1 MAAPVGGPRTGL
13 SRNDAS
19 ARQVPDGM
27 LASMTATR
35 RRRGERA
42 TTRSARITH
51 VTTAPDQAPVI
62 GPADRPEQ
70 IRNRRLPRL
79 ARHTITLS
87 DGHEVGVAVCGR
99 GVPLV
104 LVHGFTAEGML
115 YAQTL
120 SRLVQSGFRV
130 VAIDTAGHGG
140 TLGLPTGGASLEQ
153 YTRLLARVLD
163 ELGIKRAVLV
173 GHSMGGRL
181 VTELAA
187 QEPDRAIAV
196 VLLDAIVGDTW
207 DRMVNLF
214 RVAPPLLAGVGGALA
229 VDCVTTVPLLRDPA
243 QARKLGR
250 LLVPVIAGHARR
262 PWRMAGPAVS
272 IMRSRGSG
280 WMLDKIAEEEIPLV
294 VIHGERDVAVPLQTA
309 KDAARRG
316 HGTLVTVLK
325 GAHSWL
331 LRDPRTLPAILD
343 ALIASDVGDAITTR
357 IAHDLGLASAGY
369 LDTVDLDDID
379 AAFLEPGARLL
390 ELSPPFEVPDQM
402 PRQDRPRY
410 RWTLDETHQVLGGLP
425 DNVTR
430 LRA

>member
-1 MAAPVGGPRTGL
+1 
-13 SRNDAS
+13 
-19 ARQVPDGM
+19 
-27 LASMTATR
+27 MTAS
-35 RRRGERA
+35 RRRGKRGHGDPGA
-42 TTRSARITH
+42 ARITH
-51 VTTAPDQAPVI
+51 VTTDADTAPVI
-62 GPADRPEQ
+62 GPAERPEQ
-70 IRNRRLPRL
+70 IRGRRLPRL

-140 TLGLPTGGASLEQ
+140 TLGLPTGGANLEH

-163 ELGIKRAVLV
+163 ELGIRRAVLA

-229 VDCVTTVPLLRDPA
+229 VDCVTTLPLLRDPA

-250 LLVPVIAGHARR
+250 LVAPVIAGHVRR

-280 WMLDKIAEEEIPLV
+280 WMLDRIAEERIPLV
-294 VIHGERDVAVPLQTA
+294 VIHGERDVAVPLATA
-309 KDAARRG
+309 RDAARRG
-316 HGTLVTVLK
+316 HGTLVTVLRA
-325 GAHSWL
+325 GHSWL

-343 ALIASDVGDAITTR
+343 ALIASSVGDAIMTR
-357 IAHDLGLASAGY
+357 VAHDLGLPSPGFLPEAS
-369 LDTVDLDDID
+369 LDDLD
-379 AAFLEPGARLL
+379 AAYLEPGALL
-390 ELSPPFEVPDQM
+390 LDLSPPFESPDTM

-410 RWTLDETHQVLGGLP
+410 RWSFTDHAPPALEVEDLP
-425 DNVTR
+425 ANVTR

>member
-1 MAAPVGGPRTGL
+1 
-13 SRNDAS
+13 
-19 ARQVPDGM
+19 
-27 LASMTATR
+27 MTAS
-35 RRRGERA
+35 RRRGRGA
-42 TTRSARITH
+42 DRDPGRARITH
-51 VTTAPDQAPVI
+51 VATDADTAPVI
-62 GPADRPEQ
+62 GPAERPEQ
-70 IRNRRLPRL
+70 IRGRRLPRL

-140 TLGLPTGGASLEQ
+140 TLGLPTGGANLEH

-163 ELGIKRAVLV
+163 ELGIRRAVLA

-229 VDCVTTVPLLRDPA
+229 VDCITTIPLLRDPA

-250 LLVPVIAGHARR
+250 LVAPVIAGHVRR

-280 WMLDKIAEEEIPLV
+280 WMLDRLAEERIPLV
-294 VIHGERDVAVPLQTA
+294 VIHGERDVAVPLATA
-309 KDAARRG
+309 RDAARRG
-316 HGTLVTVLK
+316 HGTLVTVRK
-325 GAHSWL
+325 AGHSWL
-331 LRDPRTLPAILD
+331 LRDPGRC
-343 ALIASDVGDAITTR
+343 
-357 IAHDLGLASAGY
+357 
-369 LDTVDLDDID
+369 
-379 AAFLEPGARLL
+379 
-390 ELSPPFEVPDQM
+390 
-402 PRQDRPRY
+402 RPSS
-410 RWTLDETHQVLGGLP
+410 TP
-425 DNVTR
+425 
-430 LRA
+430 

>member
-1 MAAPVGGPRTGL
+1 
-13 SRNDAS
+13 
-19 ARQVPDGM
+19 M

-35 RRRGERA
+35 RRGKRGQGDLA
-42 TTRSARITH
+42 DAHITR
-51 VTTAPDQAPVI
+51 VTTDADTAPVI
-62 GPADRPEQ
+62 GPAERPEQ
-70 IRNRRLPRL
+70 IRGRRLPRL
-79 ARHTITLS
+79 ARHSITLS

-130 VAIDTAGHGG
+130 IAIDTAGHGG
-140 TLGLPTGGASLEQ
+140 TLGLPTGGGSLEH

-163 ELGIKRAVLV
+163 ELGVERAVLA

-229 VDCVTTVPLLRDPA
+229 VDCVTTVPLFRDPA

-250 LLVPVIAGHARR
+250 LLAPVVAGHVRR
-262 PWRMAGPAVS
+262 PWRMMGPAVS

-280 WMLDKIAEEEIPLV
+280 WMLDRIAEEGIPLV
-294 VIHGERDVAVPLQTA
+294 VIHGERDVAVPLATA
-309 KDAARRG
+309 RDAARRG
-316 HGTLVTVLK
+316 HGTLVTVQRA
-325 GAHSWL
+325 GHSWL

-343 ALIASDVGDAITTR
+343 ALIASAVGDAILTR
-357 IAHDLGLASAGY
+357 IAVDLGLDSPGFLPEAS
-369 LDTVDLDDID
+369 LDDLDAAYLAPD
-379 AAFLEPGARLL
+379 ARVL
-390 ELSPPFEVPDQM
+390 ELSPPFEPPDTM

-410 RWTLDETHQVLGGLP
+410 RWSVDDHAPPALEVEDLP
-425 DNVTR
+425 ANVTR

>member
-1 MAAPVGGPRTGL
+1 
-13 SRNDAS
+13 
-19 ARQVPDGM
+19 
-27 LASMTATR
+27 MTATR
-35 RRRGERA
+35 RRGG
-42 TTRSARITH
+42 TRDEALRRARITG
-51 VTTAPDQAPVI
+51 VTTDADTAPVI

-70 IRNRRLPRL
+70 IRSRRLPRL

-99 GVPLV
+99 GLPLV

-120 SRLVQSGFRV
+120 SRLVGSGFRV
-130 VAIDTAGHGG
+130 IAIDTAGHGG
-140 TLGLPTGGASLEQ
+140 TLGLPTGGANLEH
-153 YTRLLARVLD
+153 YTRLLGRVLD
-163 ELGIKRAVLV
+163 ELGIRRAVLA

-214 RVAPPLLAGVGGALA
+214 RVAPPLLAGVGTALA
-229 VDCVTTVPLLRDPA
+229 IDTVTTLPLFRDPA

-250 LLVPVIAGHARR
+250 LLAPVVAGHLRR
-262 PWRMAGPAVS
+262 PWRMMGPGVS

-280 WMLDKIAEEEIPLV
+280 WMLDRIAEEEIPLI
-294 VIHGERDVAVPLQTA
+294 VIHGERDVAVPMATA
-309 KDAARRG
+309 RDAARRG
-316 HGTLVTVLK
+316 HGALVTVQK
-325 GAHSWL
+325 AGHSWL
-331 LRDPRTLPAILD
+331 LRDPRTLPAILE
-343 ALIASDVGDAITTR
+343 ALIASSVGDAIAHR
-357 IAHDLGLASAGY
+357 VAHDLGYDSPGFLHEAS
-369 LDTVDLDDID
+369 LDEVD
-379 AAFLEPGARLL
+379 AAYLEPDAPVLD
-390 ELSPPFEVPDQM
+390 LSPPFERPDTM

-410 RWTLDETHQVLGGLP
+410 RWSFDDVAPASLEVEDLP
-425 DNVTR
+425 ANVTR